1 MARRR
6 YQRGHLRLRGKRAKV
21 WVAMWREDVIA
32 PDGTTRRIRKS
43 EVLGTLKEYK
53 TRRLAERALEQRL
66 SDVNSLTYKPR
77 PTATFSEFAK
87 KWQTDVLSQHK
98 RSTQSADKSRIRKHL
113 DPELGTM
120 CMKAISRELLQA
132 FVARKATI
140 LSAKSVR
147 NLIAL
152 LGEMWV
158 SSKGRRLHAARPLRE
173 SRPAG
178 SGSHQRAM
186 PHAGRDAIGHR
197 QRGGALQNVLLDP
210 GGDRDPVW
218 RSVRFAGAE
227 LTARCWSNQNRAES
241 LAREDRNGEVE
252 KGQSSLR
259 NFSATRGASA
269 PIPSHLAI
277 EPARF
282 ALRHGQRNAVG
293 RGSRSEAET
302 LSPAREARDRALRVP
317 CFSPRERD
325 RDGRRGCSDG
335 DSTESPRSLRCA
347 HDDEIYTRD
356 P

>member
-6 YQRGHLRLRGKRAKV
+6 YQRGHLRLRGKREKV

-66 SDVNSLTYKPR
+66 SDVNSLTYKLR

-113 DPELGTM
+113 DPELGSI
-120 CMKAISRELLQA
+120 CMKDISRELLQA

-158 SSKGRRLHAARPLRE
+158 QARADGYTQLDPFANLRSRTRISPTSDVSRWTRCDWSSTARRSLTKRSIGSWRRP
-173 SRPAG
+173 G
-178 SGSHQRAM
+178 SGVAKPAACR
-186 PHAGRDAIGHR
+186 
-197 QRGGALQNVLLDP
+197 RGTYCSMLEQ
-210 GGDRDPVW
+210 
-218 RSVRFAGAE
+218 S
-227 LTARCWSNQNRAES
+227 NRAES

-252 KGQSSLR
+252 KGRIVSAKFLR
-259 NFSATRGASA
+259 N
-269 PIPSHLAI
+269 
-277 EPARF
+277 
-282 ALRHGQRNAVG
+282 
-293 RGSRSEAET
+293 SRSICADT
-302 LSPAREARDRALRVP
+302 FAPGDRTGSV
-317 CFSPRERD
+317 CSSPRATERQGT
-325 RDGRRGCSDG
+325 RISFGSGKSIPCS
-335 DSTESPRSLRCA
+335 RSSGSSVAGSMLFA
-347 HDDEIYTRD
+347 TGTR